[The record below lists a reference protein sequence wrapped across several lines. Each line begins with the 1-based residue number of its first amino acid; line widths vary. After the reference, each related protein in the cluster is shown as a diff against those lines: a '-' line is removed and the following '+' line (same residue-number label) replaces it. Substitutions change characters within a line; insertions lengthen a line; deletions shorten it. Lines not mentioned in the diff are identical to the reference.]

1 MKLFKYLLIPLYFL
15 SFGIYAQDI
24 SKEFKIELII
34 FKYSNIN
41 SIESFETELRIPNEN
56 LIYFYDENSSIKKMN
71 HSNFSNISDYVSNI
85 IDGDKKQ
92 NKTNYPLIWFR
103 DDDQL
108 DLLKDLKMNISNDT
122 KLELIDSKSWLQT
135 LPSIDSSKY
144 LFYESK
150 NKNFGF
156 FLSFYQK
163 RFMHI
168 DLKAYIG
175 NSNPRSKKINL
186 FINDD
191 RRIFN
196 NEVHFFDHPHFG
208 LVISVKE
215 I

>member
-1 MKLFKYLLIPLYFL
+1 MKLFKYLFIPLYFL
-15 SFGIYAQDI
+15 SIGIYAQDI

-41 SIESFETELRIPNEN
+41 SIESFETELKIPNEN

-85 IDGDKKQ
+85 IDGYKNE

-108 DLLKDLKMNISNDT
+108 DLLKNLEMNISNDT
-122 KLELIDSKSWLQT
+122 ELELIDSKSWLQT
-135 LPSIDSSKY
+135 LPNIDSSKY

-156 FLSFYQK
+156 FLNFYQK

>member
-1 MKLFKYLLIPLYFL
+1 MKLFKYLFIPLYFL
-15 SFGIYAQDI
+15 SFGVYAQDI

-34 FKYSNIN
+34 FKYSKIN
-41 SIESFETELRIPNEN
+41 SIESFEAELRMPNED

-71 HSNFSNISDYVSNI
+71 HSNFSNMSDYFSNI
-85 IDGDKKQ
+85 IDDNKKQ
-92 NKTNYPLIWFR
+92 NKKNYPLIWFR

-108 DLLKDLKMNISNDT
+108 DLLKDLEIKISND
-122 KLELIDSKSWLQT
+122 KELELIDSKSWLQT
-135 LPSIDSSKY
+135 LPSFDSSKY

-156 FLSFYQK
+156 LLNFYQK

-168 DLKAYIG
+168 DLKAYLG

>member
-1 MKLFKYLLIPLYFL
+1 MKLFKYLFIPLYFL
-15 SFGIYAQDI
+15 SFGVYAQDI

-34 FKYSNIN
+34 FKYSKIN
-41 SIESFETELRIPNEN
+41 SIESFEAELRMPNED

-71 HSNFSNISDYVSNI
+71 HSNFSNMSDYFSNI
-85 IDGDKKQ
+85 IDDNKKQ
-92 NKTNYPLIWFR
+92 NKKNYPLILFR

-108 DLLKDLKMNISNDT
+108 DLLKDLEIKISND
-122 KLELIDSKSWLQT
+122 KELELIDSKSWLQT
-135 LPSIDSSKY
+135 LPNIDSSKY

-156 FLSFYQK
+156 LLNFYQK

-168 DLKAYIG
+168 DLKAYLG

>member
-1 MKLFKYLLIPLYFL
+1 MKLFKYLFILLYFL
-15 SFGIYAQDI
+15 SFGVYAQDI

-41 SIESFETELRIPNEN
+41 SIESFEAELRMPNED

-71 HSNFSNISDYVSNI
+71 HSNFSNMSDYFSNI
-85 IDGDKKQ
+85 IDDNKKQ
-92 NKTNYPLIWFR
+92 NKKNYPLIWFR

-108 DLLKDLKMNISNDT
+108 DLLKDLEIKISND
-122 KLELIDSKSWLQT
+122 KELELIDSKSWLQT
-135 LPSIDSSKY
+135 LPNFDSSKY

-156 FLSFYQK
+156 LLNFYQK

-168 DLKAYIG
+168 DLKAYLG
-175 NSNPRSKKINL
+175 NSNRRSKQINL

>member
-1 MKLFKYLLIPLYFL
+1 MKSFKYLFL
-15 SFGIYAQDI
+15 ALCFLCFGVYAQDI

-41 SIESFETELRIPNEN
+41 SIESFETELKIPNEN

-85 IDGDKKQ
+85 IDG
-92 NKTNYPLIWFR
+92 NKNENKANYPLIWFR

-108 DLLKDLKMNISNDT
+108 DLLKNLKMNISNDT
-122 KLELIDSKSWLQT
+122 ELELIDSKSWLQT
-135 LPSIDSSKY
+135 LPNIDSSKY

-156 FLSFYQK
+156 FLNFYQK

-175 NSNPRSKKINL
+175 NSSPRSKKINL

>member
-1 MKLFKYLLIPLYFL
+1 MKLFKYLFIPLYFL
-15 SFGIYAQDI
+15 SIGIYAQDI

-41 SIESFETELRIPNEN
+41 SIESFETELKIPNEN

-85 IDGDKKQ
+85 IDGNKNE

-108 DLLKDLKMNISNDT
+108 DLLKNLEMNISNDT
-122 KLELIDSKSWLQT
+122 ELELIDSKSWLQT
-135 LPSIDSSKY
+135 LPNIDSSKY

-156 FLSFYQK
+156 FLNFYQK

-186 FINDD
+186 FIKDD

>member
-1 MKLFKYLLIPLYFL
+1 MKSFKYLSLALYFL
-15 SFGIYAQDI
+15 CFGVYAQDI

-56 LIYFYDENSSIKKMN
+56 LIYFYDENSSIEKMN
-71 HSNFSNISDYVSNI
+71 HSNFSNISDYVTNI
-85 IDGDKKQ
+85 IDGNKNE
-92 NKTNYPLIWFR
+92 NKTNYPQIWYR
-103 DDDQL
+103 DDDKL
-108 DLLKDLKMNISNDT
+108 DLLKDLEIKISND
-122 KLELIDSKSWLQT
+122 KELELIDSKSWLQT

-156 FLSFYQK
+156 LVNFYQK

-175 NSNPRSKKINL
+175 NSNTRSKQKNL

-196 NEVHFFDHPHFG
+196 NEVHFFDHPYFG

>member
-1 MKLFKYLLIPLYFL
+1 MKSFKYLSLALYFL
-15 SFGIYAQDI
+15 CFGVYAQDI

-41 SIESFETELRIPNEN
+41 TIESFETELRIPNEN

-71 HSNFSNISDYVSNI
+71 HSNFSNISDYVTNI
-85 IDGDKKQ
+85 IDGNKKE
-92 NKTNYPLIWFR
+92 NKTNYPQIWFR
-103 DDDQL
+103 DDNQL
-108 DLLKDLKMNISNDT
+108 DLLKDLEIKISND
-122 KLELIDSKSWLQT
+122 KELELIDSKSWLQT

-156 FLSFYQK
+156 LVNFYQK

-175 NSNPRSKKINL
+175 NSNTRSKQINL

-196 NEVHFFDHPHFG
+196 NELHFFDHPYFG

>member
-1 MKLFKYLLIPLYFL
+1 MKSFKYLSLALYFL
-15 SFGIYAQDI
+15 CFGVYAQDI

-56 LIYFYDENSSIKKMN
+56 LIYFYDENSSIEKMN
-71 HSNFSNISDYVSNI
+71 HSNFSNISDYVTNI
-85 IDGDKKQ
+85 IDGNKNE
-92 NKTNYPLIWFR
+92 NKTNYPQIWFR

-108 DLLKDLKMNISNDT
+108 DLLKDLEIKISND
-122 KLELIDSKSWLQT
+122 KELELIDSKSWLQT

-156 FLSFYQK
+156 LINFYQK

-175 NSNPRSKKINL
+175 NSNTRSKQINL

-196 NEVHFFDHPHFG
+196 NEVHFFDHPYFG